1 MGIRKLFST
10 VGLVVL
16 AGLVL
21 ISTLITDALFQGMR
35 IDLTENNLYTLSEG
49 SKNIASGVEEPVEL
63 YFFFSRDATKNALDW
78 RNYGKQVQELL
89 EEFELASDGRITLHV
104 IDPEPFSEEEDQAAE
119 YGLEPVNLT
128 AGGDP
133 VYFGLAAKPADG
145 DKAAEVIPFFQPDRQ
160 EFLEYDIARLIY
172 QASQTSKPVVGLLT
186 DLQVNGG
193 FDMMTRQPRQPWIA
207 ISQLKQLFDVRN
219 LPRDLEEIEDTVD
232 LLLVIHPKAL
242 PDNTLYAIDQ
252 FVLGGG
258 RAMVFLDPLAEQD
271 SQSMMAGPTAA
282 DLASDIP
289 RLLAAWGVDYDPLQ
303 FVGDYQLALPVGVE
317 PGRPPVK
324 HLGILQLTEENHA
337 IEDDIVISQLESIN
351 LSSAGYLEPREDAG
365 TNFQPLLVS
374 TEYAMPMPSE
384 KLTTIRNP
392 AELTVGFE
400 PTGKQYVFA
409 ARVTGQ
415 AKTAFPN
422 GVPVESNEAGSGT
435 EGTENDEDSSP
446 SAASEKSD
454 APEES
459 ADDPEQVH
467 AGKINVVIVAD
478 TDILSDRLWVQVQS
492 FFGQQIAQPFADNN
506 AFLTNSVD
514 YLSGSSDLIEIR
526 SRGRFIRP
534 FTVVQDMNRE
544 AQAAFHEKEQ
554 RLQQQL
560 EATEQKLMELQNQR
574 DDKGN
579 ALTLTPEQQQE
590 IERFEEQ
597 KLEIRKQLREVQ
609 HQLNKDIDQ
618 LAFNLKLIN
627 ITAVPALL
635 TLIVIVVALV
645 RRRRLRG

>member
-1 MGIRKLFST
+1 MGIRRLFST

-21 ISTLITDALFQGMR
+21 VSTLITDALFKGVR
-35 IDLTENNLYTLSEG
+35 IDLTENHLYTLSEG
-49 SKNIASGVEEPVEL
+49 SKNIASGLEEPLNL
-63 YFFFSRDATKNALDW
+63 YFFFSRDATKDALAW
-78 RNYGKQVQELL
+78 RNYGKQVRELL
-89 EEFELASDGRITLHV
+89 EEFELASDGKLTLHV

-119 YGLEPVNLT
+119 YGLEAVNLS
-128 AGGDP
+128 AGGDA
-133 VYFGLAAKPADG
+133 VYFGLAAMPADG
-145 DKAAEVIPFFQPDRQ
+145 EKSPEVIAFFQPDRQ

-172 QASQTSKPVVGLLT
+172 QAGQDTKPVVGLIS

-193 FDMMTRQPRQPWIA
+193 FDMMTRQPKQPWIA
-207 ISQLKQLFDVRN
+207 ISQLQQLFEVKS
-219 LPRDLEEIEDTVD
+219 LPRDLEEVDKSID
-232 LLLVIHPKAL
+232 LLLVIHPKVL

-252 FVLGGG
+252 FVLRGG
-258 RAMVFLDPLAEQD
+258 RAMIFLDPVAEQD
-271 SQSMMAGPTAA
+271 TQAMMAGPSSA
-282 DLASDIP
+282 DLSSDIP
-289 RLLAAWGVDYDPLQ
+289 KLLSAWGVEYDPLQ

-324 HLGILQLTEENHA
+324 HLAILQLTEANHGV
-337 IEDDIVISQLESIN
+337 EDDIVISQLESIN
-351 LSSAGYLEPREDAG
+351 LSSAGYLAAAENATTD
-365 TNFQPLLVS
+365 FQPLLVS
-374 TEYAMPMPSE
+374 TEYAMPMSSE
-384 KLTTIRNP
+384 KLSTLRNP

-400 PTGKQYVFA
+400 PTGEKYVFA

-415 AKTAFPN
+415 ANTAFPN
-422 GVPVESNEAGSGT
+422 GVPVESNDSDEET
-435 EGTENDEDSSP
+435 TDEGD
-446 SAASEKSD
+446 AASEADEAASD
-454 APEES
+454 TAGDEE
-459 ADDPEQVH
+459 QIK
-467 AGKINVVIVAD
+467 AGNINLVVVAD
-478 TDILSDRLWVQVQS
+478 TDLLSDRLWVQLQS

-544 AQAAFHEKEQ
+544 AQAAFHETEQ

-560 EATEQKLMELQNQR
+560 EATEQKLVELQNQR

-579 ALTLTPEQQQE
+579 VLTLSPEQEQE

-597 KLEIRKQLREVQ
+597 KLSIRKQLRDVQ

-627 ITAVPALL
+627 ITAVPAVL
-635 TLIVIVVALV
+635 TLIVIVVALA
-645 RRRRLRG
+645 RRRRLRAGHG